1 MATPIKQVPILTG
14 ELAEAIV
21 REAEE
26 NEKRPRFRLS
36 PEREERTRKVMKQ
49 LEEFRI
55 KNNAHEGGELKG
67 RE

>member
-14 ELAEAIV
+14 ELAEAFV

-36 PEREERTRKVMKQ
+36 SEREERIRKVMKQ
-49 LEEFRI
+49 LQDFKFPWDKE
-55 KNNAHEGGELKG
+55 
-67 RE
+67 

>member
-14 ELAEAIV
+14 ELAEAFV

-36 PEREERTRKVMKQ
+36 PEREERVRKVMKQ
-49 LEEFRI
+49 LQEFRFP
-55 KNNAHEGGELKG
+55 
-67 RE
+67 